1 MYPYRLTIFAIE
13 NPLVGEIQPIVDLRP
28 KDKGYRPSPICVV
41 RGISPYN
48 AFMANPPR
56 SARTAVR
63 PPLAAAESA
72 YGTLPPLV
80 PDIITARQRPAAT
93 GSGSSAPEPQFEPAL
108 DPLDDLS
115 IIEARHPDIARAI
128 TLLWGYPEMNEY
140 FERIWVADGF
150 HAPIDPDA
158 MSELMLLG
166 RLHQAITPQRPGRSM
181 ASILSNNRWQ
191 QTSSGPAPDPW
202 REVPRR
208 R

>member
-1 MYPYRLTIFAIE
+1 MGK
-13 NPLVGEIQPIVDLRP
+13 PL
-28 KDKGYRPSPICVV
+28 
-41 RGISPYN
+41 
-48 AFMANPPR
+48 R
-56 SARTAVR
+56 SARTGIR
-63 PPLAAAESA
+63 PPIAAAESA

-80 PDIITARQRPAAT
+80 PDIITARQGPSAT
-93 GSGSSAPEPQFEPAL
+93 AGGFARDEPHLQPAL
-108 DPLDDLS
+108 DPLDDFS
-115 IIEARHPDIARAI
+115 IVEARHPDIARAI

-158 MSELMLLG
+158 MSELMLLA

-191 QTSSGPAPDPW
+191 QTSASVAPDPW